1 MAPVRATVVSMELTT
16 MIVAGAYR
24 TLGKQNLE
32 NWDIAEAAAPGAWC
46 A

>member
-1 MAPVRATVVSMELTT
+1 MELTT

-24 TLGKQNLE
+24 NLGKRNPE
-32 NWDIAEAAAPGAWC
+32 NWDTAEATAPGAWC

>member
-24 TLGKQNLE
+24 NLGKRNPE
-32 NWDIAEAAAPGAWC
+32 NWDTASQAVPGGWC